1 LNSNDAVVGATT
13 ATPSFSIASPSPT
26 VAATPTSSGQ
36 AQLTPDAID
45 DEMTVVIV
53 DDNNNVPVGA
63 GEFIVG
69 GKVKV
74 ECNWCK
80 KLLVGSQTTC
90 RIILNLVQLAG
101 LEKGL
106 PHHLFLLKNNSE
118 NSRSMSHHLSL
129 LTNNSKN
136 LRSMLHHL
144 MPCHISPLI
153 LKKIKK
159 TTSSHVIFLH

>member
-1 LNSNDAVVGATT
+1 VAKLKLN
-13 ATPSFSIASPSPT
+13 
-26 VAATPTSSGQ
+26 
-36 AQLTPDAID
+36 AIG
-45 DEMTVVIV
+45 V
-53 DDNNNVPVGA
+53 
-63 GEFIVG
+63 
-69 GKVKV
+69 
-74 ECNWCK
+74 K

-90 RIILNLVQLAG
+90 RIILNLVQLAR
-101 LEKGL
+101 LEKWL

-153 LKKIKK
+153 LKKNQENYFIPRHISPLKNISK
-159 TTSSHVIFLH
+159 NSKNVL